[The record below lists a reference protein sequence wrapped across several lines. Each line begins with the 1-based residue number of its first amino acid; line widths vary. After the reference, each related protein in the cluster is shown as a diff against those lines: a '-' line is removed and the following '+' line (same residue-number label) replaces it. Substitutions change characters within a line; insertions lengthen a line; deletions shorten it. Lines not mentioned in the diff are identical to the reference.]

1 MGVVATEFPEAPDLP
16 DPPDA
21 PDPAESLVAESL
33 VTGPPDVLFIM
44 KRLAVSRKTNI
55 PPIPYLI
62 SSFFMCNE
70 W

>member
-1 MGVVATEFPEAPDLP
+1 MGVVATEFPDAQDLP
-16 DPPDA
+16 DPPD
-21 PDPAESLVAESL
+21 PVESLVAESL
-33 VTGPPDVLFIM
+33 VAGPPDVLFIM